1 MRFHKLA
8 RIAPLLLA
16 AVLLTCSARAYAVR
30 VSGQSAQPCTASA
43 ADQPQVL
50 GTIDAMFS
58 AAQIDDLTKF
68 HNLADPDFYA
78 YDNGRR
84 FDGDALMNLV
94 RDQHA
99 KGYIYVWTVNDPAV
113 HIDCNT
119 AWVTY
124 VNRGSI
130 TDPSGKTTPMQWLE
144 SLILRKE
151 SGNWRILFLHSTR
164 VPQPP
169 PQK

>member
-1 MRFHKLA
+1 MHFRKLA
-8 RIAPLLLA
+8 RLAPLLL
-16 AVLLTCSARAYAVR
+16 LTAFLTNPARAAYA
-30 VSGQSAQPCTASA
+30 SGQPCTASA
-43 ADQPQVL
+43 ADQTHIL
-50 GTIDAMFS
+50 NTIDAMFA

-68 HNLADPDFYA
+68 RNLADPAFYA
-78 YDNGRR
+78 YDNGKR
-84 FDGDALMNLV
+84 FDGDALLNLI
-94 RDQHA
+94 RDYHA
-99 KGYIYVWTVNDPAV
+99 KGYVFVWTVNHPEV

-130 TDPSGKTTPMQWLE
+130 TDPSTRTTPMQWLE
-144 SLILRKE
+144 SVILRKE

-169 PQK
+169 PPQK